1 MEEGWASAGRG
12 KAFLDLPAGQ
22 GVELGIAGRDPQRP
36 ARLLVALPSR
46 LLWTDWA
53 RTDRQDVPEQDQ
65 IRSWAVEEWR
75 PSLNFRRRADQGRG
89 L

>member
-36 ARLLVALPSR
+36 ARLLVALPAR
-46 LLWTDWA
+46 PLWTDWA
-53 RTDRQDVPEQDQ
+53 SKNRQDVPEQDQ
-65 IRSWAVEEWR
+65 IRSRVVVEEAE
-75 PSLNFRRRADQGRG
+75 LE